1 MSLTFR
7 NVYLCNGHSMTMQ
20 RDPNSVEINAA
31 LTEKQFT
38 EIVLNCKYLNAIGH
52 DSLAKYL
59 TKVTGKPIK
68 KHRRPIKLG
77 YDDAAIVVTLT
88 KRLPEHPKPED
99 LDYKDRMIYTLK
111 RFRQQTPEELAESQQ
126 LIACLCGGVTS
137 E

>member
-1 MSLTFR
+1 MNPKFK
-7 NVYLCNGHSMTMQ
+7 NVYLCNGSSMTMQ
-20 RDPNSVEINAA
+20 RDPNSVEINSS

-59 TKVTGKPIK
+59 TKVTGKTIT

-77 YDDAAIVVTLT
+77 YDDAAIIVTLT
-88 KRLPEHPKPED
+88 QRLPEHPNPED
-99 LDYKDRMIYTLK
+99 VKYKERTIYTLK

-126 LIACLCGGVTS
+126 AIKCLCGGS
-137 E
+137 A